1 MPARKAVMKLNEVAE
16 TMSEF
21 IASEDS
27 ESAFKTDYFAN
38 MFQEIENYD
47 AEYLKRK
54 KSVVEESR
62 KETKK

>member
-1 MPARKAVMKLNEVAE
+1 MPAGKAVMKLNEAAE
-16 TMSEF
+16 PMSES
-21 IASEDS
+21 IASED
-27 ESAFKTDYFAN
+27 SAFKTDYFAN

-62 KETKK
+62 KATKK